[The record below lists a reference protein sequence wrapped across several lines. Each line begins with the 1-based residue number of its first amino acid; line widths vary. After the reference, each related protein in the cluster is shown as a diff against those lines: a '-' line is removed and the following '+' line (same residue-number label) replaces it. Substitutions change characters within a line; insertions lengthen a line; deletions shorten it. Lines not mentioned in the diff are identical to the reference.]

1 MVKLLTTY
9 QTGIEDTN
17 KTAKIFFDIKNNE
30 YTVSV
35 KNDMGTSFTTQFET
49 LEKAELFAQ
58 GWINEHTNTTN

>member
-17 KTAKIFFDIKNNE
+17 KTAKIFFDTKNNE

-58 GWINEHTNTTN
+58 GWINEHTDTTN

>member
-58 GWINEHTNTTN
+58 GWINEHTDTTN